1 VLGGVNGADVILAM
15 IFLNKLV
22 NSAIL
27 FKYRIADT
35 FVAVYRFEYRRYFLT
50 LSNVDTF
57 TNIFSF
63 EFWFSSSLSMES
75 VTQWG
80 LQCTN
85 CTVLV
90 KP

>member
-1 VLGGVNGADVILAM
+1 MTSLEAGLLI
-15 IFLNKLV
+15 
-22 NSAIL
+22 SAIQ
-27 FKYRIADT
+27 KYRRYYRRYFLSIGIADT
-35 FVAVYRFEYRRYFLT
+35 FVAMYRFEYQRYFLT

-57 TNIFSF
+57 TDTFSF